1 MGKVYRP
8 GEEPVS
14 GDQAPSALA
23 IGDSWFWYINQTLL
37 LALVNHPRTSA
48 DHAAIRLLGYN
59 GARLSQYIGSGAF
72 AGDIR
77 LQLKQGFREGY
88 SEFYISGFGNDAVDQ
103 AFALLDDCKGIGDPA
118 KCVGASKLDTLLH
131 TVSLGLTSLIH
142 TIRWAYRDTT
152 MLQPIF
158 LNGYDYAVPDGR
170 GVFGQDGGW
179 IAKVMDRVGVD
190 PDLEF
195 RKRVVAFVVDAV
207 NDEVLA
213 ELHSPG
219 KHVYHIDS
227 RGTLS
232 TRPAD
237 YQQDWENELH
247 PTSAGFR
254 KILEKAWFPRLQ
266 PFGIVQTAAS
276 RQPSPLGSEPIR
288 LTGR

>member
-8 GEEPVS
+8 GEEPVP

-37 LALVNHPRTSA
+37 LALVNHKRTSA
-48 DHAAIRLLGYN
+48 DHAAIRLLGFN
-59 GARLSQYIGSGAF
+59 GARLSEYIGSGKF
-72 AGDIR
+72 ASAIQQ
-77 LQLKQGFREGY
+77 QLKPGFREGY

-103 AFALLDDCKGIGDPA
+103 AFALLDNCSGIDDPV
-118 KCVGASKLDTLLH
+118 KCVGVDRLENLLR
-131 TVSLGLTSLIH
+131 TVSQGLTSLIQ

-170 GVFGQDGGW
+170 GVSGQNGGW

-190 PDLEF
+190 RDLEF
-195 RKRVVAFVVDAV
+195 RKRVVKRVVDAM

-213 ELHSPG
+213 ELHAPG
-219 KHVYHIDS
+219 KHVHHIDA

-232 TRPAD
+232 TNPAH
-237 YQQDWENELH
+237 YKQDWENELH

-254 KILEKAWFPRLQ
+254 SILEKAWFPKLQ
-266 PFGIVQTAAS
+266 SFGIV
-276 RQPSPLGSEPIR
+276 RSPG
-288 LTGR
+288 

>member
-8 GEEPVS
+8 GEEPIP

-37 LALVNHPRTSA
+37 LALVNHPRVSA

-59 GARLSQYIGSGAF
+59 GARLSQYIGSGKF

-77 LQLKQGFREGY
+77 LQLKPGFREGY
-88 SEFYISGFGNDAVDQ
+88 SEFYISGFGNDAVDH
-103 AFALLDDCKGIGDPA
+103 AFALLDNCKGIDNPA
-118 KCVGASKLDTLLH
+118 RCVSTAKLDTLLH
-131 TVSLGLTSLIH
+131 TVSEGLTSLIH
-142 TIRWAYRDTT
+142 TIHWAYRDTNK
-152 MLQPIF
+152 LPPIF
-158 LNGYDYAVPDGR
+158 LNGYDYVVPDGR
-170 GVFGQDGGW
+170 GVSGANGGW

-195 RKRVVAFVVDAV
+195 RKRVVAYVLNAM
-207 NDEVLA
+207 NDDVLA

-219 KHVYHIDS
+219 KHVYHINA

-237 YQQDWENELH
+237 YKRDWENELH
-247 PTSAGFR
+247 PTSEGFR
-254 KILEKAWFPRLQ
+254 KILEKAWFPSLRS
-266 PFGIVQTAAS
+266 FGIVRTADDRRAS
-276 RQPSPLGSEPIR
+276 P
-288 LTGR
+288 TGRETMRLIGR